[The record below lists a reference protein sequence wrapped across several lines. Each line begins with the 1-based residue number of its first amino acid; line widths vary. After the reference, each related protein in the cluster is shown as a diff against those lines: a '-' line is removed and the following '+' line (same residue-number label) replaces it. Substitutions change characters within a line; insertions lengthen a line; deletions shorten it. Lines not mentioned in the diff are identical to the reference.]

1 MMPSEVININ
11 LQDSRD
17 VLTSPIRVRHKK
29 ETRARPTPSM
39 EALSGIWVG
48 RILFPMVGF
57 LRLDHFLGLAHN
69 LCKHS

>member
-1 MMPSEVININ
+1 MAE
-11 LQDSRD
+11 RE
-17 VLTSPIRVRHKK
+17 IRCVGETEK